1 MDPVSKSLEH
11 SIHLCRKYVAD
22 QERRVERQRSIV
34 AGLEIEGSDE
44 AAKNARIM
52 LGAMEDLL
60 LMMRHDLAEAEGR
73 LAACLT
79 QRERRTCGGGGN
91 SV

>member
-1 MDPVSKSLEH
+1 MDPVSESLEH
-11 SIHLCRKYVAD
+11 SIHLCRKYVED
-22 QERRVERQRSIV
+22 QERRIERQRSIV

-60 LMMRHDLAEAEGR
+60 LKMRHDLAEAEGR
-73 LAACLT
+73 LGARLI
-79 QRERRTCGGGGN
+79 QRQSHSYGGGGN
-91 SV
+91 SA